1 MCHYVGIERLTL
13 ASSVNFFFVL
23 LVLHCV
29 VFVFV
34 FWNFNYYNTTSKI
47 RPVCDGLLPGWGSTW
62 FLGKLYCLTT
72 SVRTNGRHACI
83 DKPVFGGRFMTVV
96 WLSLHLFHVLDVLV
110 HQWDKSPMFCE
121 GVGVSETFILDQL
134 YEGEGHFS
142 TMVREQCTTPIDVEC
157 LWGELENLNLRLS

>member
-1 MCHYVGIERLTL
+1 M
-13 ASSVNFFFVL
+13 
-23 LVLHCV
+23 
-29 VFVFV
+29 
-34 FWNFNYYNTTSKI
+34 
-47 RPVCDGLLPGWGSTW
+47 CDGLLPGWGSTW

-83 DKPVFGGRFMTVV
+83 DKPVFGGRFMAVV

-121 GVGVSETFILDQL
+121 GEGVSETFTLDQL

-157 LWGELENLNLRLS
+157 LWGELENLNLDYLKSCSFKELGLCNPLYLCWFVCLWGEGWGWMGRHHNLWPAVLMWWSH

>member
-1 MCHYVGIERLTL
+1 MAYFQDEVAHGVW
-13 ASSVNFFFVL
+13 VNFIVWQPLSEQMEDMPVL
-23 LVLHCV
+23 ISQCLVADL
-29 VFVFV
+29 
-34 FWNFNYYNTTSKI
+34 W
-47 RPVCDGLLPGWGSTW
+47 LL
-62 FLGKLYCLTT
+62 Y
-72 SVRTNGRHACI
+72 
-83 DKPVFGGRFMTVV
+83 V